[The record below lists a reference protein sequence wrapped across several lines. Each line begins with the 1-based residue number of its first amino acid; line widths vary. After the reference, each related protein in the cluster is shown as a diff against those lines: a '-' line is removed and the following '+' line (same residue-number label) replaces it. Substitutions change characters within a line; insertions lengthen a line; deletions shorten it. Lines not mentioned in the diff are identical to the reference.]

1 MKKIFWVLF
10 IFICVCQTGFAKN
23 LACEKADKKDKPF
36 VVMYSADYCFHCKQF
51 KPIFFHL
58 ADNLSD
64 MYNFSYHDITTK
76 HKPSMCDNVYLDGIP
91 TLYVINPKTGD
102 SVTREFT
109 PCQLSEVVR
118 DGYTI
123 IVPLKTAVELA
134 SKPF

>member
-1 MKKIFWVLF
+1 MKKIFWVIF
-10 IFICVCQTGFAKN
+10 IFICVCQSCFAQN

-64 MYNFSYHDITTK
+64 MYNFSYHDITKK

-91 TLYVINPKTGD
+91 TLYVINPKTGKKYII
-102 SVTREFT
+102 
-109 PCQLSEVVR
+109 SEQYYNKPEVLR
-118 DGYTI
+118 QRLTEYYKS
-123 IVPLKTAVELA
+123 LK
-134 SKPF
+134 

>member
-1 MKKIFWVLF
+1 MKQLF
-10 IFICVCQTGFAKN
+10 NG
-23 LACEKADKKDKPF
+23 
-36 VVMYSADYCFHCKQF
+36 
-51 KPIFFHL
+51 
-58 ADNLSD
+58 
-64 MYNFSYHDITTK
+64 
-76 HKPSMCDNVYLDGIP
+76 GIHMK
-91 TLYVINPKTGD
+91 TYIVINPKTGD

>member
-1 MKKIFWVLF
+1 MKTYI
-10 IFICVCQTGFAKN
+10 
-23 LACEKADKKDKPF
+23 
-36 VVMYSADYCFHCKQF
+36 
-51 KPIFFHL
+51 
-58 ADNLSD
+58 
-64 MYNFSYHDITTK
+64 
-76 HKPSMCDNVYLDGIP
+76 
-91 TLYVINPKTGD
+91 VINPKTGD